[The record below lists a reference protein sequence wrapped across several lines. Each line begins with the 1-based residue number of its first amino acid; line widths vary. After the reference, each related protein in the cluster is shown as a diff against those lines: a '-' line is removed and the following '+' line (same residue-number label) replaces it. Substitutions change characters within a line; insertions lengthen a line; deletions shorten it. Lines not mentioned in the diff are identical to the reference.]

1 MSASRS
7 QVAITRANYLSL
19 RCILVLFTSA
29 MTVKSLTSAAWS
41 TASYNLASKNTQKKR
56 ICAAKSARWKLTVP
70 VNKTAKSMV
79 NNRSIGSVCS
89 AAQLLCTT
97 VLAHITSAMIAT
109 MLGASLPTV
118 KSQFVTV
125 MEWTAHLEYHIHQR
139 AVITPRAHS
148 HLDVV
153 FVGVIALLRWK
164 KTTFLSKKSPWCL

>member
-1 MSASRS
+1 MNAWCS
-7 QVAITRANYLSL
+7 QVVITRVNYLSSQ
-19 RCILVLFTSA
+19 CTPVLFTSA
-29 MTVKSLTSAAWS
+29 KTVRNLTSVAWS
-41 TASYNLASKNTQKKR
+41 TASYSLASKNTQKKR
-56 ICAAKSARWKLTVP
+56 ICGAKLARWKLTVP

-125 MEWTAHLEYHIHQR
+125 MEWIAHLEYHIHQR

-153 FVGVIALLRWK
+153 FVGVIALLKWK
-164 KTTFLSKKSPWCL
+164 KTTFLFKKFPWSL